1 MAGSTTSIATNQITV
16 YLTWDQRE
24 YLRRGA
30 HRFQIPMSEY
40 LRRVLDN
47 QIHGEMIGA
56 TASVRVG

>member
-1 MAGSTTSIATNQITV
+1 MGGSTASLATNQITV

-40 LRRVLDN
+40 LRRVLDT
-47 QIHGEMIGA
+47 QIHGETVGISS
-56 TASVRVG
+56 SVRVG